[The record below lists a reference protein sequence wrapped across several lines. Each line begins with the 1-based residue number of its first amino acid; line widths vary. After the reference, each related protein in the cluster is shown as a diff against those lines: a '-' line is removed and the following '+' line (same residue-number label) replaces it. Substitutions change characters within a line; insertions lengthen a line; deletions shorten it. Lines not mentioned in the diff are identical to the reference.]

1 MRLDD
6 TGRIRVDDIELSAA
20 VQDEVKRRWP
30 LVTTENLGELG
41 DLEGFRG
48 DFLKIFGFNI
58 DGVDYTA
65 DVDPVRVVLQAIYS
79 EL

>member
-1 MRLDD
+1 
-6 TGRIRVDDIELSAA
+6 LSAA

-65 DVDPVRVVLQAIYS
+65 DVDPMRVG
-79 EL
+79 